1 MKNFNSSIL
10 KAKINQQLFRYRFL
24 KVTYLAT
31 LKISSQ
37 SWGIFKLVK
46 EDLPSVQFLNL
57 IFPTC
62 QLRLRPACLY
72 FRNTRSNVL
81 IESKERETNKLY
93 RNVGQLWTVKLLL
106 YLVAILFFKNGPTPA
121 SYVKKCQSIQYSAPG
136 FEPTTFRTWD
146 QDSRPNGYIV
156 CSISCQCDQ
165 MTRLFFS
172 MIWWL
177 DYLSVWSDGSIICS
191 IFCQY
196 DLMTRFLYNLLSV
209 WSDG

>member
-10 KAKINQQLFRYRFL
+10 KAKINQQLFRYRL
-24 KVTYLAT
+24 LIVTYLAT

-93 RNVGQLWTVKLLL
+93 RNVWQLWTVKLLL
-106 YLVAILFFKNGPTPA
+106 YLVAILFLKMGQPRPLMWKNVNPSSIRRQDSNPRPFVRETRTPA
-121 SYVKKCQSIQYSAPG
+121 LMAILFVQYLVSVI
-136 FEPTTFRTWD
+136 R
-146 QDSRPNGYIV
+146 
-156 CSISCQCDQ
+156 
-165 MTRLFFS
+165 
-172 MIWWL
+172 WL
-177 DYLSVWSDGSIICS
+177 DYFSVWSDG
-191 IFCQY
+191 
-196 DLMTRFLYNLLSV
+196 
-209 WSDG
+209 